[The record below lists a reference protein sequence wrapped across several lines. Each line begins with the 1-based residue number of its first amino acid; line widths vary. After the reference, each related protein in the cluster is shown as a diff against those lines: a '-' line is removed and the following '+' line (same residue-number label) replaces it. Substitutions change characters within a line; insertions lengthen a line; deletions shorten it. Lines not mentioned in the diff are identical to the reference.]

1 MSTVRFRRHALACL
15 TAALMLATRSNVW
28 AQQLDTVLTWNQVM
42 ATALVV
48 PGANPATVFVSR
60 PLAIVGVAMFDA
72 ANAFEKAKT
81 TDSMKCKLTGRNK
94 AGEAINL
101 SMMLNPVRD
110 GFNQVIG
117 VSAITRDIWT
127 QAQKDEWRKRNGAT
141 ASDDRQVA

>member
-60 PLAIVGVAMFDA
+60 PIAITGVAIGFLVFGWLLFSD
-72 ANAFEKAKT
+72 NWSDK
-81 TDSMKCKLTGRNK
+81 NK
-94 AGEAINL
+94 P
-101 SMMLNPVRD
+101 SLN
-110 GFNQVIG
+110 
-117 VSAITRDIWT
+117 
-127 QAQKDEWRKRNGAT
+127 RKQSVLPGSSPSSERSNVGPH
-141 ASDDRQVA
+141 